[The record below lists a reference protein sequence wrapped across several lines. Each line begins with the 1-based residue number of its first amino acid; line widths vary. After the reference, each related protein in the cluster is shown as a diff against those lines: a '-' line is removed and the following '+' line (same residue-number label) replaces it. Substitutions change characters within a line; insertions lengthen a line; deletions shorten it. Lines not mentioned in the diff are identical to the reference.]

1 MPESQRVR
9 ILLTFLVIFIF
20 YSLNHISGWWLLRF
34 WNVRGV
40 IDFQDVNAV
49 LYNTDCYKTIGWA
62 IYDTQSGNPCVNYV
76 YGSFLIRTLDLFSLG
91 SSQLALMGWLAM
103 ALISFI
109 LADVSVKLLQRSQIV
124 FFTGLLLVVSP
135 PVLLLVERG
144 NFDWIVL
151 VCIYLGSICF
161 SKDFRITGFL
171 FLAFS
176 ALVKFYTFPL
186 LILSLLFMKNRKQ
199 RYATSLITCAVLA
212 RIILDLMELRSI
224 YIGAWF
230 AAFGNTVWAKYRVR
244 LDINLGVIASTLFGL
259 VVTSILMILAR
270 KTFRY
275 DLIAIKHLK
284 TLSQIEYLALFSS
297 ITFLACYF
305 AGMNYDY
312 RLIFLIPAL
321 WFFVEN
327 TTLIRNKIVLGLFVL
342 AFAFSYNVGYVQPFG
357 DIAINTLV
365 AILLLSKL
373 HLAKRLWLENFRGSN
388 AT

>member
-1 MPESQRVR
+1 MLQSQRVK
-9 ILLTFLVIFIF
+9 IVLTFLVILAF
-20 YSLNHISGWWLLRF
+20 YAVNHISGWWLLRF

-40 IDFQDVNAV
+40 MDFQDMNAV
-49 LYNTDCYKTIGWA
+49 LYNTDCFKTIGWA
-62 IYDTQSGNPCVNYV
+62 IYDTQSGNACVNYV
-76 YGSFLIRTLDLFSLG
+76 YGSFLIRALDLFNLG
-91 SSQLALMGWLAM
+91 SSQLALIGWLAM
-103 ALISFI
+103 ALISLIF
-109 LADVSVKLLQRSQIV
+109 ADMSVKLLERSQIV
-124 FFTGLLLVVSP
+124 FFAGLLLIVSP

-144 NFDWIVL
+144 NFDWIVFL
-151 VCIYLGSICF
+151 CIYLGAVCF
-161 SKDFRITGFL
+161 SKDFRIAGFL
-171 FLAFS
+171 ILCFS

-186 LILSLLFMKNRKQ
+186 LILSLLFMKDRKQ
-199 RYATSLITCAVLA
+199 RYAAFLIICAVLV

-230 AAFGNTVWAKYRVR
+230 AAFGNTVWAKYIVR
-244 LDINLGVIASTLFGL
+244 LDINLGVIASTLLGL
-259 VVTSILMILAR
+259 VVTSILMILVR

-275 DLIAIKHLK
+275 DLIEIKHLK
-284 TLSQIEYLALFSS
+284 KLSQIDYFALFSS

-321 WFFVEN
+321 WFLVEK
-327 TTLIRNKIVLGLFVL
+327 TTLVHNRIVIGLFVL
-342 AFAFSYNVGYVQPFG
+342 AFAFSYNVGYMQPFG

-388 AT
+388 AI